1 MKMEMLIEWIEN
13 EIKELDETMV
23 YYLEKLDKDENDHYA
38 ETRVLELR
46 YGIIELKR
54 VLDKYKTL

>member
-1 MKMEMLIEWIEN
+1 MEMLIEWIEN